1 MTNIYLEKIAEM
13 QKVALNA
20 QKAREMAK
28 AVGVIPDPSSNW
40 KYALRNLRDGQGL
53 PLQGQAKREAITR
66 LAGRDI
72 HRESQQMASLQ
83 RKGRDVDEVQLIR
96 AGDGTDYHHGLMPA
110 SGHLTP
116 VSMATDPLQNQYL
129 QRATSLQAA
138 LDPVVSQ
145 GNRNRLSLAHVH
157 PGDLDKRPV
166 LRQSIKA
173 EKENYSNIS
182 SLVGPIKGVGDVTR
196 RFESPTRISGAMPS
210 GEADFQDAF
219 RHMSKPRRV
228 STIGSNPHL
237 VEHQEGVWSGDYDKY
252 YAGIEG
258 YQRSLRNA
266 PYSSRLVMP
275 TGGDHAA
282 FDSAYSNV
290 VNPIYNLRENVVGL
304 HKTTVGSN
312 GVPIG
317 KRSVYLDI
325 TPRKQ
330 K

>member
-83 RKGRDVDEVQLIR
+83 RKGRDVDEVQSIR
-96 AGDGTDYHHGLMPA
+96 SSDGTRYEHGLIPA
-110 SGHLTP
+110 VGHFTP
-116 VSMATDPLQNQYL
+116 AGMATDPLQEDYVL
-129 QRATSLQAA
+129 KA
-138 LDPVVSQ
+138 LKMQWGLAPVLNMT
-145 GNRNRLSLAHVH
+145 NRNGISGAHTH
-157 PGDLDKRPV
+157 PLTAKRPI
-166 LRQSIKA
+166 LALLARG
-173 EKENYSNIS
+173 EKETYQGLRDNVI
-182 SLVGPIKGVGDVTR
+182 GDFKGVGDVTR
-196 RFESPTRISGAMPS
+196 RFDSPTRISGAMPS
-210 GEADFQDAF
+210 GESDLQDTF
-219 RHMSKPRRV
+219 RQMSKVQRV
-228 STIGSNPHL
+228 RDFGNNPHL
-237 VEHQEGVWSGDYDKY
+237 IKHRKGAWSRDHEMTSEGMSDYMS
-252 YAGIEG
+252 
-258 YQRSLRNA
+258 SLGGKSYNNRV
-266 PYSSRLVMP
+266 LMP

-282 FDSAYSNV
+282 FDMAYPNA
-290 VNPIYNLRENVVGL
+290 VNPIYNLGDRVVGL
-304 HKTTVGSN
+304 HKTTVN
-312 GVPIG
+312 QAGVPIG
-317 KRSVYLDI
+317 KRSVYLDL